1 MNDIKVIVT
10 ASGKLICAERDKML
24 VFPKTDEETDNFL
37 ERAAKEF
44 DTRARSYDPVL
55 SLPI

>member
-10 ASGKLICAERDKML
+10 GSGKLICAERDKML
-24 VFPKTDEETDNFL
+24 VFPKTGEKTDNFL

-44 DTRARSYDPVL
+44 DVRARTYDPIL

>member
-10 ASGKLICAERDKML
+10 SSGKLICAERDKML
-24 VFPKTDEETDNFL
+24 VFPRTGEDTDNFL

-44 DTRARSYDPVL
+44 DVRAHSYDPVL